1 MSEYVGLDVSQ
12 RETSICV
19 VDGAGRKV
27 WQGRCPST
35 PEAIAVALRER
46 AQAAVRVG
54 METGPLAV
62 WHWHGLRAIGMLVTT
77 PSVGGY
83 RAFPASACLRRS
95 RS

>member
-19 VDGAGRKV
+19 VHAAGRKV

-35 PEAIAVALRER
+35 PEAIAVTLRKH
-46 AQAAVRVG
+46 APAAVRVG

-62 WHWHGLRAIGMLVTT
+62 WQCMPCGQLGFPWFAYMPGRQRLR
-77 PSVGGY
+77 
-83 RAFPASACLRRS
+83 
-95 RS
+95 